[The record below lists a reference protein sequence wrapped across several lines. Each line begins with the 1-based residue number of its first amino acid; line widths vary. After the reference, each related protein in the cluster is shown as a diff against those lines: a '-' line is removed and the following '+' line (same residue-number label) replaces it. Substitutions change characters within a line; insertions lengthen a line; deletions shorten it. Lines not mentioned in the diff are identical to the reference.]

1 MKLLEVVQEGDAGS
15 VAALLAEDPELVN
28 ELFDGRT
35 LLSWACQL
43 GFYEVAET
51 LLSSGANP
59 KLKDRGQ
66 SVCTGTPLHEAV
78 AATKPEIVRL
88 LLTRG
93 GDPNIRDGQGRSPL
107 SLLVVQEVYVGRTE
121 ETKAMAGDLLRSSAL
136 LDTVPVVCAYG
147 DESLLQKL
155 CDAGADIED
164 QIEPVRLTGLHV
176 ASALSNLPCLR
187 VFCSQASDVNP
198 MDWEHKTP
206 LDVTTDPKARDY
218 LVEHGGKLGMEL
230 EVFPE
235 PRPLII
241 DLLMK
246 KSRPE
251 H

>member
-1 MKLLEVVQEGDAGS
+1 MKLLEVVQEGDAAS
-15 VAALLAEDPELVN
+15 VAALLAEAPERVN

-43 GFYEVAET
+43 GFYEVAAI
-51 LLSSGANP
+51 LLESGANL
-59 KLKDRGQ
+59 KLRDRGQ

-78 AATKPEIVRL
+78 DFTRPEIVRL

-93 GDPNIRDGQGRSPL
+93 GDPNILDGQGRSPL
-107 SLLVVQEVYVGRTE
+107 SVLVVQEVYFGRTE
-121 ETKAMAGDLLRSSAL
+121 ETKAIAGDLLGSGAL

-147 DESLLQKL
+147 DESLLQEL
-155 CDAGADIED
+155 LDAGADIKD
-164 QIEPVRLTGLHV
+164 QIEPVWLTGLHV
-176 ASALSNLPCLR
+176 ASALGNLPCLR
-187 VFCSQASDVNP
+187 VLCSHASDMNP

-206 LDVTTDPKARDY
+206 LDFTADANAKDY
-218 LVEHGGKLGMEL
+218 LVEHGGKLGVEL

-235 PRPLII
+235 SRPLII